1 MIRRMKE
8 GQLKSRCWEKDKI
21 AFVAELGYLRCADNV

>member
-1 MIRRMKE
+1 MKE
-8 GQLKSRCWEKDKI
+8 GQFESRYWEKDKM